1 MNNIKMLYF
10 DRIDVSGGTDVNKA
24 SASKDICQYWYF
36 LNNGFKFQPYL
47 CNRCHDLLMMSM
59 NFKDIAVLKI
69 KNTDYRCIITGL
81 SKSEAIKS
89 LQNVDL
95 TENSGTL

>member
-1 MNNIKMLYF
+1 
-10 DRIDVSGGTDVNKA
+10 
-24 SASKDICQYWYF
+24 
-36 LNNGFKFQPYL
+36 
-47 CNRCHDLLMMSM
+47 MSM